1 MAYLFLVRPMSVRS
15 LFALFAVSAAFSS
28 CATAPVLGPASTSI
42 SAADIREIK
51 HLVAQR
57 PDINQGVLKIWADRS
72 DRVTVT
78 SGSQSYDGAEYSQ
91 FTAVKRNDHWQVSSS
106 IKKAHVYATG

>member
-1 MAYLFLVRPMSVRS
+1 MRVRTFFAFFVLSVI
-15 LFALFAVSAAFSS
+15 LSS
-28 CATAPVLGPASTSI
+28 CVTPPVLGPASPSI

-51 HLVAQR
+51 VLVAQR
-57 PDINQGVLKIWADRS
+57 ADINQGVLKIWADRS

-91 FTAVKRNDHWQVSSS
+91 FTAVKKNDRWHISSS